1 MFCEHKKESNH
12 LLYLN
17 THKNQNHVL
26 ILNENGN
33 SIDTGF
39 LISENTYAYKS
50 CSTVLNGEA
59 IIFRAGWS
67 DRQVK
72 YKIKIQKNKNI

>member
-17 THKNQNHVL
+17 TGNDQDISL
-26 ILNENGN
+26 IFNENGN

-39 LISENTYAYKS
+39 LIGENAYAFGS

-59 IIFRAGWS
+59 IIFGGGWPTS
-67 DRQVK
+67 EYYRQVK
-72 YKIKIQKNKNI
+72 YKIKN

>member
-17 THKNQNHVL
+17 TGIYNDQNISL
-26 ILNENGN
+26 IFNENGN

-39 LISENTYAYKS
+39 LIGENAYAFGS

-59 IIFRAGWS
+59 IIFGGW
-67 DRQVK
+67 DDARQVK
-72 YKIKIQKNKNI
+72 